1 MTAMAQVAAFGAI
14 VLYGVMTPDPGL
26 AVVVRRSAVSGR
38 GPGMA
43 AAAGI
48 AVASFALVVAV
59 ADVGALLATSFTVVQ
74 VAGAAYLFY
83 LGIRSLWAAWRGSEA
98 LRPGVPEP
106 DGRRGSWAA
115 FTEGLLATVLNPMA
129 ALFYAA
135 LVPQF
140 LGGGADA
147 PALGVV
153 ALAGTV
159 AWFLLVAN
167 LVGLLHEVFAV
178 PIVRR
183 VVDGLAGVVL
193 ICFGVLLAFTRP

>member
-1 MTAMAQVAAFGAI
+1 
-14 VLYGVMTPDPGL
+14 
-26 AVVVRRSAVSGR
+26 
-38 GPGMA
+38 
-43 AAAGI
+43 
-48 AVASFALVVAV
+48 
-59 ADVGALLATSFTVVQ
+59 
-74 VAGAAYLFY
+74 
-83 LGIRSLWAAWRGSEA
+83 
-98 LRPGVPEP
+98 
-106 DGRRGSWAA
+106 
-115 FTEGLLATVLNPMA
+115 MA

-140 LGGGADA
+140 LGGGVDA

-183 VVDGLAGVVL
+183 VVDGLAGVVI